1 MRVSFDVRNA
11 DASTL
16 SNPRLKPMTM
26 VSADSHVSL
35 PPKMYKDYV
44 DSKYHAD
51 FGGYLDDVAVIN
63 QVVGLTG
70 YPAPEESLE
79 VYDKRRVVEHAGE
92 VGYFDPV
99 WRLRHVEAEGIA
111 AEFLHPF
118 GPIGFVPFLDPQNSR
133 RSHELRKAGAQAHN
147 RFLEDFCS
155 EAPGRL
161 LGVPLIYPW
170 PDWKA
175 TVAEIVRARESGF
188 HAIFPPMMPGSA
200 PDDLPPLYDSWWDPM
215 WAACQDLGV
224 VVHIHAGFGNA
235 QGFVVGWIRSMFSQT
250 SGEDVGGEGLAALDE
265 SMLPKFDPDAGAEAA
280 GTNSFLSELFETF
293 GERRPLWQ
301 LMWGG
306 VFDRFPKLKVA
317 FSEIHADWV
326 PVTLA
331 YLDRAH
337 AANPGPMKL
346 TPSEYWARHCACGTS
361 LMRYGDVAVRH
372 EVGINK
378 LMFGSDFPHFEGTWP
393 NTHDWI
399 RTTLGSVPETEARA
413 ILGENAIEF
422 YGLDRALLE
431 KTAKRVG
438 PLYTE
443 LFNDQ
448 PVDPKLIR
456 HFEFRAGINKPV
468 NFNVDQM
475 SQAFEEDRT
484 RATEALAATGKGV

>member
-16 SNPRLKPMTM
+16 SNPELKPMTM

-170 PDWKA
+170 PDWEA
-175 TVAEIVRARESGF
+175 TVGRHRA
-188 HAIFPPMMPGSA
+188 
-200 PDDLPPLYDSWWDPM
+200 
-215 WAACQDLGV
+215 
-224 VVHIHAGFGNA
+224 
-235 QGFVVGWIRSMFSQT
+235 
-250 SGEDVGGEGLAALDE
+250 
-265 SMLPKFDPDAGAEAA
+265 
-280 GTNSFLSELFETF
+280 
-293 GERRPLWQ
+293 
-301 LMWGG
+301 
-306 VFDRFPKLKVA
+306 
-317 FSEIHADWV
+317 
-326 PVTLA
+326 
-331 YLDRAH
+331 
-337 AANPGPMKL
+337 
-346 TPSEYWARHCACGTS
+346 
-361 LMRYGDVAVRH
+361 
-372 EVGINK
+372 
-378 LMFGSDFPHFEGTWP
+378 
-393 NTHDWI
+393 
-399 RTTLGSVPETEARA
+399 
-413 ILGENAIEF
+413 
-422 YGLDRALLE
+422 
-431 KTAKRVG
+431 
-438 PLYTE
+438 
-443 LFNDQ
+443 
-448 PVDPKLIR
+448 
-456 HFEFRAGINKPV
+456 RAGIGFPC
-468 NFNVDQM
+468 DLPAHDAGLGARR
-475 SQAFEEDRT
+475 S
-484 RATEALAATGKGV
+484 AAVV